1 MSLHGVECDM
11 AHEAMHQ
18 ADKDRIREATEVLAE
33 SFGMTRGEFTDQL
46 MRGEGGAPFTPD
58 GTALYEAMAEGCEP
72 RAPAVAAVQA
82 YADTNGR
89 PF

>member
-1 MSLHGVECDM
+1 MSLHGIECDM
-11 AHEAMHQ
+11 AIEAMPE
-18 ADKDRIREATEVLAE
+18 ADKTRIREAAEVLAE

-46 MRGEGGAPFTPD
+46 MRGEGGAPFTPE
-58 GTALYEAMAEGCEP
+58 GTALYEAMAEGS
-72 RAPAVAAVQA
+72 RVPAVAAVQA